1 MIVVAGQFRFPAERM
16 EGARPVMQKVITAT
30 RAEAGC
36 IVYAYAEDVLD
47 PGLIRVSEMW
57 QSRAQLDAH
66 MLTAHMAEWQR
77 ERAELGLSGRA
88 ITVYETDEGTA
99 L

>member
-16 EGARPVMQKVITAT
+16 DEARPAMHKVITAT

-36 IVYAYAEDVLD
+36 MVYGYAEDVLD
-47 PGLIRVSEMW
+47 PGLIRVSELW

-66 MLTAHMAEWQR
+66 MQTEHMVTWQR
-77 ERAELGLSGRA
+77 TRAALGLSERR
-88 ITVYETDEGTA
+88 ITVYETDEVTV

>member
-16 EGARPVMQKVITAT
+16 DEARPVMRDVITAT

-47 PGLIRVSEMW
+47 FGLIRVSELW

-66 MLTAHMAEWQR
+66 MQTPHMATWQR
-77 ERAELGLSGRA
+77 ERAALGLSERR